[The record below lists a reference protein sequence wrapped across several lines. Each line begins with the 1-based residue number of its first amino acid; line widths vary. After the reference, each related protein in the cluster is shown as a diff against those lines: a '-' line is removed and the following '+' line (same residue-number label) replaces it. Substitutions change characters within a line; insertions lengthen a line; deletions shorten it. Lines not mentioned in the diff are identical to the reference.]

1 MKGAEEWS
9 FTTLTARS
17 RIRAM
22 DKKVIAIVTRAV
34 PYRDSDMVLTL
45 VSLEEGRL
53 TASARGCLK
62 PRAKLRYAAEPMNFG
77 EYMLAGKGDR
87 YIVTDCVQYDS
98 FSPVTADID
107 NFYSACM
114 ILELLSKL
122 SPEPQPELFLA
133 AVRELKALAYEGKD
147 GYASA
152 CDFMLAALKEG
163 GIGLDFSVCADCGA
177 VLDGDAVFSE
187 SGGIVC
193 AHYSTWDGIKVDALT
208 RAYIAGEDRTLPEGI
223 KLRAKRLL
231 ADILYRTLGVRPDG
245 SYFKER
251 E

>member
-1 MKGAEEWS
+1 
-9 FTTLTARS
+9 
-17 RIRAM
+17 M
-22 DKKVIAIVTRAV
+22 DKKVKAIVTRAV

-147 GYASA
+147 GYASD

-193 AHYSTWDGIKVDALT
+193 AHCATWDGIKVDALT

>member
-1 MKGAEEWS
+1 
-9 FTTLTARS
+9 
-17 RIRAM
+17 M
-22 DKKVIAIVTRAV
+22 DKKVKAIVTRAV

-133 AVRELKALAYEGKD
+133 AVRELKAVAYEGKD
-147 GYASA
+147 GYASP
-152 CDFMLAALKEG
+152 CDFMLSALKEG

-193 AHYSTWDGIKVDALT
+193 AHCATWDGIKVDALT

>member
-1 MKGAEEWS
+1 
-9 FTTLTARS
+9 
-17 RIRAM
+17 M
-22 DKKVIAIVTRAV
+22 DKKVKAIVTRAV

-98 FSPVTADID
+98 FSPVTADIN

-152 CDFMLAALKEG
+152 CDFMLSALKEG

-193 AHYSTWDGIKVDALT
+193 AHCATWDGIKVDALT